1 MYSFFTDL
9 AEKVPTGYFY
19 ALSGGSPLQLCRV
32 LNHHNRN
39 KKGKEGKLRIF
50 FIFMLK
56 NRSIHDKVVV
66 VTKTSV
72 FERKTSNLN
81 YQEEMYVFIG

>member
-56 NRSIHDKVVV
+56 NRSIHDKV
-66 VTKTSV
+66 
-72 FERKTSNLN
+72 ERKTSNLN